1 MNQKKKIFI
10 IMLIVIDAN
19 QNQKRKPTEIDM
31 FPAQPI
37 LSQVQLNPK
46 QAYQPLNQVQPDK
59 IPEPS

>member
-1 MNQKKKIFI
+1 
-10 IMLIVIDAN
+10 MLIVIDAN

-37 LSQVQLNPK
+37 LSQVQLNSK
-46 QAYQPLNQVQPDK
+46 QAYQPLNQVQRDK